1 MKVKDLIKELKKV
14 DPERLVIM
22 ARDGEGNSYTPLAG
36 FWEGKYRPEST
47 YSGEVGMERLT
58 ELDKKHGYTQEDVM
72 RGGKKAIILK
82 PTY

>member
-22 ARDGEGNSYTPLAG
+22 ARDGEGNSYTPLTG
-36 FWEGKYRPEST
+36 FWEGMYKPDST
-47 YSGEVGMERLT
+47 YSGEVGLESLS
-58 ELDKKHGYTQEDVM
+58 EEDKRTGWTDEDVM
-72 RGGKKAIILK
+72 LDGEKAIILK